1 MGFAK
6 NNLYFL
12 KHLNLTKIRVK
23 LSYNADINVW
33 GGMQITLGKSLVS
46 WVDVTAAQFRNDN
59 YMNVSGV

>member
-1 MGFAK
+1 M
-6 NNLYFL
+6 
-12 KHLNLTKIRVK
+12 TKIRVK